1 MRKRKINLT
10 RESYEKLQK
19 EYKFLT
25 TTKRKEI
32 ALRFKEAFELEGFPD
47 GSTVDEDLF
56 IENRIRQINDILN
69 RAGIIEQKEVK
80 GDRIRIGSCVILKD
94 LETQEE
100 MEFVLVSSAES
111 DLLKSKLSEESPV
124 GKAIRG
130 KRAGQVVRA
139 KAPQGYIRY
148 KVLGVGPKPR
158 LSMPTVE
165 TQLAPGA
172 I

>member
-1 MRKRKINLT
+1 VGKRKINLT

-47 GSTVDEDLF
+47 GSMVDEDLF

-69 RAGIIEQKEVK
+69 RAKIIEQEEIK
-80 GDRIRIGSCVILKD
+80 GDKIRIGSCVALKD

-100 MEFVLVSSAES
+100 MEFVLVSSAEA
-111 DLLKSKLSEESPV
+111 DLFKRRLSEESPV
-124 GKAIRG
+124 GKAIKG
-130 KRAGQVVRA
+130 KRVGQVVRA
-139 KAPQGYIRY
+139 KAPQGDIRY
-148 KVLGVGPKPR
+148 KVLGVGRKSRPS
-158 LSMPTVE
+158 LPTVK
-165 TQLAPGA
+165 TQLATGV